1 MSNVATK
8 KYKLFYSSDKSI
20 KFIFFGDSYSVT
32 PFIVFE
38 TDTYGELVNYIY
50 DENLYIDKFTKLDYE
65 TLKVVEDDVESTL
78 FKYDD

>member
-20 KFIFFGDSYSVT
+20 KFVFFGDSHSVT

-38 TDTYGELVNYIY
+38 TDNYNELVNYIY
-50 DENLYIDKFTKLDYE
+50 DENLYEDKNSKINYDN
-65 TLKVVEDDVESTL
+65 LKIVKDDVESTL

>member
-8 KYKLFYSSDKSI
+8 KYQIFYSSDKSI
-20 KFIFFGDSYSVT
+20 KFIIFGDSYSVT
-32 PFIVFE
+32 PFLVFE
-38 TDTYGELVNYIY
+38 TDNYNELVNYIY
-50 DENLYIDKFTKLDYE
+50 DENLYEDKNSHIDYQ